1 MILLIVDDEPIIREG
16 IRSLID
22 FDSLGI
28 TRLLEAENGLSALEI
43 FKNNL
48 PDIVLADINMP
59 KMNGLDFSKE
69 IKAIKPDV
77 KIALI
82 TGYDYFDYARQAIQ
96 IGVEDYI
103 LKPVSKKDIT
113 KLLRSL
119 CDKVIEDKGQRQVDE
134 IVDKMSDQNHDPSD
148 LSYKSQINKVLDS
161 DIYNMDLSL
170 TLVADKLGISTGYL
184 SGIFK
189 KIFGASFKEY
199 VLTKRLEQAK
209 LLLLSTQM
217 KNYEIG
223 EAIGFSDANYFSTAF
238 KKHVGMS
245 PKQYKEDTRK

>member
-1 MILLIVDDEPIIREG
+1 MILLIVDDEPIIRDG

-28 TRLLEAENGLSALEI
+28 TEVLEAENGLKGLEI
-43 FKNNL
+43 FENHL

-69 IKAIKPDV
+69 IKAIKPEV

-82 TGYDYFDYARQAIQ
+82 TGYDYFDYARKALQ
-96 IGVEDYI
+96 IGVEDYV

-113 KLLRSL
+113 ELLKNL
-119 CDKVIEDKGQRQVDE
+119 CDKVRTHKGQKQVAQ
-134 IVDKMSDQNHDPSD
+134 IVDKMNEQSNVASDS
-148 LSYKSQINKVLDS
+148 SYKTQILEVLDVN
-161 DIYNMDLSL
+161 IYNMDLSL
-170 TLVADKLGISTGYL
+170 TLVADELGISTGYL

-199 VLTKRLEQAK
+199 ILTRRLEQAK

-223 EAIGFSDANYFSTAF
+223 EATGFVDANYFSTVF
-238 KKHVGMS
+238 KKYVGMS
-245 PKQYKEDTRK
+245 PKQYKEEARK